1 MNDLDLKNHG
11 ELPSLLPY
19 LEPDG
24 AKFCLRF
31 SWSHQDAT
39 VQEKPRFPFLVIN
52 ESDPLARLIEAQ
64 FVTDARSEIKRV
76 FILLQ
81 NDEYFLP
88 RDELWPVNNED
99 IDQWWQRAF
108 SFYSGKPQDGSVV
121 VLSDQ
126 VRKDGGLLPFQS
138 LFFCKLKQAFFD
150 PPCTTCG
157 SPLQQCYD
165 DDLLSGLGLQPYSTS
180 LKRYLFCP
188 TCVDLVGKSD
198 FYVFALGSSDPPIL
212 KDRRDLIKEF
222 DQLTEDKGRLAQFP
236 CAGCPNHQACYG
248 PDGLAVSSIVPVA
261 FYPFFMLIF
270 DAMSVNAADFLSLIS
285 GASFEE
291 LEDHLSKKQALGRM
305 HCLKALKRND
315 LVKPPFFFDREERYF
330 LEVLYLKLSFLGE
343 FVQTISSGL
352 DTYEYPDLALS
363 LDRVWVNLTDQGGLL
378 PFLWNFKV
386 QLIEIGGTAVKR
398 PFLPKLPPSY
408 GLHFLGLVW
417 FYTLLVN
424 KKQGVSQV
432 YAALGKAVERIA
444 ARDESTF
451 ESHLKNELSR
461 SCSPEN
467 IFWDPE
473 GKGVNRNWWLLWE
486 ESLALGWSL
495 LEASLST
502 DSKWSKDEFWKRLV
516 ELSEEVRG
524 NLFQPGPI
532 TDGRPKAAPDNKAI
546 HDILVKIMEKW
557 RGDFEAEKEIAQQ
570 DVSEEDELEK
580 TVVISTAD
588 REGLDKTVDVPQAE
602 EVDVEETVILS
613 PEDFKQEPSPPNEI
627 SETKHD
633 DIPETVILSP
643 LGRSAAA
650 LRSSQP
656 LSTKDS
662 DLEKRQSPL
671 DKAPERLEGDKK
683 KTDEPEEDLLA
694 QTVILSPDKLRDKE

>member
-1 MNDLDLKNHG
+1 VNDLDLKNHG
-11 ELPSLLPY
+11 QLPSLRPY
-19 LEPDG
+19 LEPG
-24 AKFCLRF
+24 GTKFHLMF
-31 SWSHQDAT
+31 SLASQGTSFQDKSS
-39 VQEKPRFPFLVIN
+39 VPFLVIN
-52 ESDPLARLIEAQ
+52 ESDPLAHLIEAQ

-108 SFYSGKPQDGSVV
+108 SFYSGKSKDGSVF
-121 VLSDQ
+121 VLYDQ

-138 LFFCKLKQAFFD
+138 LFFCKQEQVFFD

-165 DDLLSGLGLQPYSTS
+165 DNLLTGFGLQPYSTS

-188 TCVDLVGKSD
+188 TCFDLVGKSD
-198 FYVFALGSSDPPIL
+198 FYVFALESSDPPIL

-222 DQLTEDKGRLAQFP
+222 GQLTEDKGRLTLFP

-270 DAMSVNAADFLSLIS
+270 EAMSVNAAEFLSLIS

-315 LVKPPFFFDREERYF
+315 LVKTPFFFDREEKYF

-343 FVQTISSGL
+343 LVQTISSGL
-352 DTYEYPDLALS
+352 ETYEYPDLALS

-378 PFLWNFKV
+378 PFFWNFKV
-386 QLIEIGGTAVKR
+386 QPIEIGGTAAKR
-398 PFLPKLPPSY
+398 SFLPKLPPSY

-417 FYTLLVN
+417 FYSLLVN
-424 KKQGVSQV
+424 KKQGVSKV

-444 ARDESTF
+444 ARDGSTF
-451 ESHLKNELSR
+451 NSLIENELSR
-461 SCSPEN
+461 PYSPEN

-473 GKGVNRNWWLLWE
+473 GKGVNQGWWLLWE

-502 DSKWSKDEFWKRLV
+502 DSKWSKDGFWKRLM
-516 ELSEEVRG
+516 ELREEVKG
-524 NLFQPGPI
+524 NLFQPGPVM
-532 TDGRPKAAPDNKAI
+532 DGRPKAAPDNKAI

-557 RGDFEAEKEIAQQ
+557 RGDFETEKEIARQ
-570 DVSEEDELEK
+570 DVSEEDEFEK
-580 TVVISTAD
+580 TVISTAD
-588 REGLDKTVDVPQAE
+588 VEGLDKAVDVPQAE
-602 EVDVEETVILS
+602 ELDILETVILS
-613 PEDFKQEPSPPNEI
+613 PEDLKQEPSPPGEM
-627 SETKHD
+627 SKTKQD

-643 LGRSAAA
+643 HGRSGTA
-650 LRSSQP
+650 LRPSQP
-656 LSTKDS
+656 LPTKDS
-662 DLEKRQSPL
+662 DLEKGQGPL
-671 DKAPERLEGDKK
+671 DEAPESLGYDKK
-683 KTDEPEEDLLA
+683 KTDEPEEDFLA
-694 QTVILSPDKLRDKE
+694 QTVVLSPDKLGDKE

>member
-1 MNDLDLKNHG
+1 VNDLNLKNHG
-11 ELPSLLPY
+11 QLPSLRPY
-19 LEPDG
+19 LG
-24 AKFCLRF
+24 SGSAKFHLVF
-31 SWSHQDAT
+31 SLATQDT
-39 VQEKPRFPFLVIN
+39 SFQDTSRFPFLVIN
-52 ESDPLARLIEAQ
+52 ESDSLARLVEAQ
-64 FVTDARSEIKRV
+64 FVTDARSGIKRV

-88 RDELWPVNNED
+88 RDELSLVNNED

-108 SFYSGKPQDGSVV
+108 SFYSGKPQNGSLV

-150 PPCTTCG
+150 PPCTICG

-165 DDLLSGLGLQPYSTS
+165 DDLLTGLGLQPYSTS
-180 LKRYLFCP
+180 LRRYLFCQ

-198 FYVFALGSSDPPIL
+198 FYAFALGSSDPPIL
-212 KDRRDLIKEF
+212 KNHRDLIKEF
-222 DQLTEDKGRLAQFP
+222 GQLTEDKGHLAQFP

-248 PDGLAVSSIVPVA
+248 PDGLALSSIVPVS

-270 DAMSVNAADFLSLIS
+270 EAMSVNAADFLSLIS

-291 LEDHLSKKQALGRM
+291 LEDYLSKKQALGRI

-315 LVKPPFFFDREERYF
+315 LVKPPFFFDREESHF
-330 LEVLYLKLSFLGE
+330 LEVLYLKLSFLAE
-343 FVQTISSGL
+343 LVQTISSGL
-352 DTYEYPDLALS
+352 DTYEYQDLALS
-363 LDRVWVNLTDQGGLL
+363 LDRVWVDLSDQGGPL
-378 PFLWNFKV
+378 PFFWNFKV
-386 QLIEIGGTAVKR
+386 QPIGIGGTADER

-417 FYTLLVN
+417 FYTLVVN

-432 YAALGKAVERIA
+432 YTALGKAVERIA
-444 ARDESTF
+444 AKDESTF
-451 ESHLKNELSR
+451 ESLLENELSR
-461 SCSPEN
+461 PCSPEN

-473 GKGVNRNWWLLWE
+473 GKGVNQGWWLLWE
-486 ESLALGWSL
+486 KSLALGWSL

-502 DSKWSKDEFWKRLV
+502 DSKWPKDEFWERLA
-516 ELSEEVRG
+516 ELREEVKG

-532 TDGRPKAAPDNKAI
+532 TDGQPKATPDNKAI

-557 RGDFEAEKEIAQQ
+557 RGDFKTEKENAQQ
-570 DVSEEDELEK
+570 DFSEDELEK
-580 TVVISTAD
+580 TVVISSAD
-588 REGLDKTVDVPQAE
+588 MEGLNKTVDVPQAE

-613 PEDFKQEPSPPNEI
+613 PEDLKPEPSPPSEI

-633 DIPETVILSP
+633 DIPETVIISP
-643 LGRSAAA
+643 HGRSGAA
-650 LRSSQP
+650 LRSSRP
-656 LSTKDS
+656 LPTKDG
-662 DLEKRQSPL
+662 DLEKRHGRL
-671 DKAPERLEGDKK
+671 DKALERLEDDKK
-683 KTDEPEEDLLA
+683 KTDEPEEDFLA
-694 QTVILSPDKLRDKE
+694 QTVILGPDKLRDKE